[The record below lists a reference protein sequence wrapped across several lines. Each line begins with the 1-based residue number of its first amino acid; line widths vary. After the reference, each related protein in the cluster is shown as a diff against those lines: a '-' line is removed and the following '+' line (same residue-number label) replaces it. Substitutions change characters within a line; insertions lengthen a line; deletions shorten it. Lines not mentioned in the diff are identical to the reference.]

1 MKSSIF
7 WLLIGVDD
15 AVALARVEHQVQTVR
30 RCPKHCSFCSMWRTD
45 GPKPRPR
52 PVNPVIEEIVE
63 LRRMGFRFVALADDN
78 FYPVTLEDLRMADRR
93 EDKTRY
99 EQLKALR
106 DERFELMAQMEKL
119 PKDLVFYTQITME
132 AAEDTEFLDAM
143 RRARILGALVG
154 VQAVTPDGL
163 KDVYKEFNLAGEKL
177 VERFPPDGQAGPP
190 ALRRRA
196 HARPAGAGAVARSRA
211 SVLHSTRGRPP
222 HSGCGRGRCRR
233 LPRGGSRGVGRQRQ
247 ARQTRRPR

>member
-99 EQLKALR
+99 DQLKALR

-119 PKDLVFYTQITME
+119 PIWCS
-132 AAEDTEFLDAM
+132 
-143 RRARILGALVG
+143 
-154 VQAVTPDGL
+154 TP
-163 KDVYKEFNLAGEKL
+163 
-177 VERFPPDGQAGPP
+177 
-190 ALRRRA
+190 
-196 HARPAGAGAVARSRA
+196 RSRW
-211 SVLHSTRGRPP
+211 
-222 HSGCGRGRCRR
+222 
-233 LPRGGSRGVGRQRQ
+233 
-247 ARQTRRPR
+247 RRPRTPSSSTRCGGPASWARWSASRR